1 MKNYPFYE
9 PHKIETLKELV
20 EVTAKAYGE
29 KTAFQFEQ
37 KRNMICVSYSAFQK
51 DVEGFG
57 AYLRHEG
64 YAQHRIALLGENSY
78 AWILSHFAVAC
89 SGNVVVPIDKELSA
103 EEALELIK
111 ASDCSALICS
121 LTYWDIA
128 EHIRETGMPV
138 YGMDRINQMVDDGC
152 AFCRENDGNEDY
164 VPGKNDLATIVFTS
178 GTTGQSKGVM
188 LTHGNL
194 AVDAYGA
201 ACSVCLEGTTLLL
214 LPLHHTFGLVAAIYF
229 EMLRGNTVY
238 INRSLKRLTDDLRKC
253 RPQHLMAVPL
263 IAEQLCHGIWANAKK
278 QEKDRLLRMLVRVSN
293 ALRVVGVD
301 VRRKLFRT
309 VHEAFGGNLE
319 CIVSGGAP
327 ISEATIKALDD
338 FGIQVLNGY
347 GITECAPIV
356 AVNRNR
362 FVVPG
367 SVGVPLICNE
377 VRIAEDGE
385 VLVRGANVMQGYY
398 RNEQATKAAFDGEW
412 FRTGDLGRI
421 DEHGTLHIVGRK
433 KNLIIL
439 SNGEN
444 IPAEELEMKLMAL
457 PGVLEAVVSGKN
469 DTIAAELYLDPD
481 QPDAKNEI
489 SELIQNMN
497 KTLPQ
502 NRNITEYTLR
512 CEPFPKTTTKKIK
525 RESRG

>member
-1 MKNYPFYE
+1 MNNYPFYE

-20 EVTAKAYGE
+20 EVAAKAYGE

-37 KRNMICVSYSAFQK
+37 KRTMICVSYTAFQK
-51 DVEGFG
+51 TVEDLGT
-57 AYLRHEG
+57 YLRHKG
-64 YAQHRIALLGENSY
+64 YTQHRIALLGENSY

-103 EEALELIK
+103 AEALELIN
-111 ASDCSALICS
+111 ASECSALICS
-121 LTYWDIA
+121 RTYWDIA
-128 EHIRETGMPV
+128 EFVRETGMPV
-138 YGMDRINQMVDDGC
+138 YGMDQLDWMVEEGC
-152 AFCRENDGNEDY
+152 SFCEGNDETEAY
-164 VPGKNDLATIVFTS
+164 VPGKDDLATIVFTS

-214 LPLHHTFGLVAAIYF
+214 LPLHHTFGLVASVYF

-238 INRSLKRLTDDLRKC
+238 INKSLKRLTDDLKKSK
-253 RPQHLMAVPL
+253 PQHLMAVPL
-263 IAEQLCHGIWANAKK
+263 IADQLCRGIWANAKK
-278 QEKDRLLRMLVRVSN
+278 QKKDCLLRILVHISN
-293 ALRVVGVD
+293 ALRVVGID

-309 VHEAFGGNLE
+309 VHQAFGGNLE
-319 CIVSGGAP
+319 CVVSGGAP
-327 ISEATIKALDD
+327 ISEETIKTLDE

-398 RNEQATKAAFDGEW
+398 RNEQATKAAFDSEW

-421 DEHGTLHIVGRK
+421 DELGALHIVGRK

-457 PGVLEAVVSGKN
+457 PGVLEAIVSGKN

-481 QPDAKNEI
+481 QPDAKNVI

-502 NRNITEYTLR
+502 NRNIAEYKLR
-512 CEPFPKTTTKKIK
+512 SEPFPKTTTKKIK

>member
-1 MKNYPFYE
+1 MKNYPFYK
-9 PHKIETLKELV
+9 PHRIDTLKELI
-20 EVTAKAYGE
+20 EVTARVYGE

-37 KRNMICVSYSAFQK
+37 KRTMICVSYTAFRK
-51 DVEGFG
+51 AVEDLG
-57 AYLRHEG
+57 AFLRHEG
-64 YAQHRIALLGENSY
+64 YTQHRIALLGENSY

-103 EEALELIK
+103 AEALELIK

-121 LTYWDIA
+121 QTYWDIA
-128 EHIRETGMPV
+128 ECIEKTGMPV
-138 YGMDRINQMVDDGC
+138 YGMDQIDQMADNGS
-152 AFCRENDGNEDY
+152 RLIENAGNENCWPKKD
-164 VPGKNDLATIVFTS
+164 DLATIVFTS

-214 LPLHHTFGLVAAIYF
+214 LPLHHTFGLVAAVYF
-229 EMLRGNTVY
+229 EMLRGNTIH
-238 INRSLKRLTDDLRKC
+238 INKSLKRLTDDLRKC
-253 RPQHLMAVPL
+253 KPQHLMAVPL
-263 IAEQLCHGIWANAKK
+263 IAEQLCRGIWMNAKK
-278 QEKDRLLRMLVRVSN
+278 QKKDRLLRNLVRISN
-293 ALRVVGVD
+293 ILRVAGVD
-301 VRRKLFRT
+301 IRKKLFRT
-309 VHEAFGGNLE
+309 VREALGGNLE

-327 ISEATIKALDD
+327 ISEATIKMLDD

-398 RNEQATKAAFDGEW
+398 RNEQATEAAFDGEW

-457 PGVLEAVVSGKN
+457 PGVLEAIVSGKN
-469 DTIAAELYLDPD
+469 DTIVAELYLDPD
-481 QPDAKNEI
+481 RPDAKNVI

-502 NRNITEYTLR
+502 NRNIAEYTLR
-512 CEPFPKTTTKKIK
+512 NEPFPKTTTKKIK
-525 RESRG
+525 RESRR